1 MFYVFRDIAQLQ
13 RLPDL
18 LVQLPRK
25 KKKKRAGKATQQQS
39 GKKAIL
45 KQVASRGSAALHL
58 VAGHALLGQLVE
70 VSPHHVPQV
79 VYSLLCLCFKRL
91 LGGGKEMCLAPT
103 CRPCPRWERSRSRTS
118 HACTCSFSQSSLT
131 IPRRFTLC

>member
-1 MFYVFRDIAQLQ
+1 MFYVFRDITQLQ

-18 LVQLPRK
+18 LVKLR
-25 KKKKRAGKATQQQS
+25 KKKKRAGKATHQQS
-39 GKKAIL
+39 EKGQL
-45 KQVASRGSAALHL
+45 EQVVFRGSAALHL

-91 LGGGKEMCLAPT
+91 LGGKKCV
-103 CRPCPRWERSRSRTS
+103 
-118 HACTCSFSQSSLT
+118 
-131 IPRRFTLC
+131 